1 MTHPPTGSS
10 NALSSIGAVLL
21 LLGLL
26 TGSVSASDPNALF
39 ILPDRTYVPVDIAD
53 YTNVTFDDI
62 LATFDAA
69 DYGVGGHDYTLS
81 PPTRRRG
88 VTRIGLT
95 PYVVPLEGPDVW
107 YPGSPLETGTFVLDM
122 PLMIPGPSEVHTSIN
137 TYWGQAGEPSLVRV
151 EFFGSDGAYYQQELL
166 GGIHIRDVNPDN
178 PVHRTT
184 SPLTTQGTTF
194 GRLNVGLDE
203 PDWISLGALWN
214 NDSQRIILPPEFL
227 SQDLVRMRLTDAGAP
242 EVQRAFL
249 AGMTAVIPNP
259 PGMGPTIDIDYSD
272 TTMRS
277 DLSGWTLEED
287 DTGGLVSLVQDDRPD
302 AGPDDAVFRL
312 HSPLGDPI
320 SLIPPELDLDYSTFT
335 VHLSFDYRFQTP
347 EGKLEILV
355 GDSVVETLTS
365 PGVMPDYIHYEGD
378 FQAWS
383 AQTLE
388 FRLSADEDPTVLLDG
403 LRINGTGYVPE
414 PCSLVLM
421 AAIALRAAS
430 RRHRRGSGLA

>member
-1 MTHPPTGSS
+1 
-10 NALSSIGAVLL
+10 
-21 LLGLL
+21 
-26 TGSVSASDPNALF
+26 
-39 ILPDRTYVPVDIAD
+39 
-53 YTNVTFDDI
+53 VTFDDI

-88 VTRIGLT
+88 LTHIGTT

-107 YPGSPLETGTFVLDM
+107 YPGSPLATGTFVLDM
-122 PLMIPGPSEVHTSIN
+122 PLMIPGPSEVYTSIN
-137 TYWGQAGEPSLVRV
+137 TYWGQAGEPSLVQV
-151 EFFGSDGAYYQQELL
+151 EFFGSDGAYYQQQML
-166 GGIHIRDVNPDN
+166 GGVHIRDVNPDN
-178 PVHRTT
+178 PINSTT
-184 SPLTTQGTTF
+184 SPLTTRRTTF

-227 SQDLVRMRLTDAGAP
+227 SQDLVRMRLTDSGGP

-259 PGMGPTIDIDYSD
+259 PGMGPTIDLDYSGI
-272 TTMRS
+272 TMGS
-277 DLSGWTLEED
+277 DLSGWILEED
-287 DTGGLVSLVQDDRPD
+287 GTGGLVSLVEDDRPG

-312 HSPLGDPI
+312 HSPRGAPI
-320 SLIPPELDLDYSTFT
+320 SLIPPDLDRGYNTLN

-347 EGKLEILV
+347 EGKLELLI

-378 FQAWS
+378 FLVWS

-388 FRLSADEDPTVLLDG
+388 FRLSAEEDPTVLLDG
-403 LRINGTGYVPE
+403 LRITGTGYVPE

-421 AAIALRAAS
+421 AAIVSGAAS
-430 RRHRRGSGLA
+430 CRRRRASGLA